1 MRRTNIVIIVFFLLF
16 FIVDPVV
23 HARSSEGEQLLP
35 LSSLKPDCVLK
46 KRWIGLYP
54 SSLWGVWLECG
65 SAAFLVKHPGNL
77 VNHVELKT
85 PDEVL
90 EYVRFFSS
98 FPACEYFD
106 LDSMVEVLPKHDKS
120 ELGLFGLYEPVF
132 LKHFRPASV
141 KDISNNA
148 IDNEGG
154 ACCRGR
160 TFYVTRT
167 VLMSDGTIYEVEE
180 VVWDDGFYRIQSKKA
195 LMKVKCAWYSS
206 LSSCIR

>member
-1 MRRTNIVIIVFFLLF
+1 MIIVSILLYF
-16 FIVDPVV
+16 VIELVV
-23 HARSSEGEQLLP
+23 HAKSSEEDLLQ
-35 LSSLKPDCVLK
+35 LSSLKSDCVLK
-46 KRWIGLYP
+46 KRWIGLHP
-54 SSLWGVWLECG
+54 SFLWGVWLECG
-65 SAAFLVKHPGNL
+65 SAAFLVKHPSNL

-98 FPACEYFD
+98 FSACEYFD

-141 KDISNNA
+141 KDISNNG

-180 VVWDDGFYRIQSKKA
+180 VVWDDGFYWIQSKKA
-195 LMKVKCAWYSS
+195 LMRVKCAWRFL
-206 LSSCIR
+206 LSACIN